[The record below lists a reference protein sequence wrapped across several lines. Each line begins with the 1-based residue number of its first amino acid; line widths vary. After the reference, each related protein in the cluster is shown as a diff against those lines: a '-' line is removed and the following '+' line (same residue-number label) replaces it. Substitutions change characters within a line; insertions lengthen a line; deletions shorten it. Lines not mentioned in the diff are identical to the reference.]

1 MTEAQDRAVKSFE
14 VYRRENGRTGIIRT
28 LHHDPRTGRS
38 WVTEVHQK
46 TSPSGDDLRIE
57 TSIELGDMDPDDRE
71 LYEMRL
77 RNELAAQQAT
87 MPPV

>member
-1 MTEAQDRAVKSFE
+1 MTEAQDWAVKSFE

-38 WVTEVHQK
+38 WVTEVHHK

-57 TSIELGDMDPDDRE
+57 TSMELGDMDADDRE